1 MADGDTVKMRLTFW
15 RNDLQP
21 GDVIDVPADEVH
33 RWTGFAVPVDEPKP
47 TAPPVNPKPD
57 VKAPIDEWR
66 AYAVK
71 RGMEQARAE
80 KASKQE
86 CMDYVRDAS
95 DRP

>member
-15 RNDLQP
+15 RGELKP
-21 GDVIDVPADEVH
+21 GDIIDVPEDETH
-33 RWTGFAVPVDEPKP
+33 RWKGFAVLVGEPQP
-47 TAPPVNPKPD
+47 PAPPVNPKPD
-57 VKAPIDEWR
+57 VKAPVDEWR

-71 RGMEQARAE
+71 RGMEQARAD

-86 CMDYVRDAS
+86 LMDYVRDAS

>member
-1 MADGDTVKMRLTFW
+1 MADGDTVKMELTFW
-15 RNDLQP
+15 RGSQP
-21 GDVIDVPADEVH
+21 PGTVIDVPADEVH
-33 RWTGFAVPVDEPKP
+33 RWTGFAKRVDEPKQP
-47 TAPPVNPKPD
+47 APPANPKPD
-57 VKAPIDEWR
+57 VKAPVDEWR

-71 RGMEQARAE
+71 RGMEPARAE